1 MKMVLE
7 DGIDLFH
14 KYGLSDQEERFKVM
28 LEPVN
33 KALAGREKHAR
44 IHQISPGS
52 ASAWKKTRAV

>member
-7 DGIDLFH
+7 DGIEMFH
-14 KYGLSDQEERFKVM
+14 KYGLSDQEKRFKVM

-44 IHQISPGS
+44 IHQISPGNT
-52 ASAWKKTRAV
+52 SAWKKARAA